1 MPSRSAETLLVRRD
15 GDDVLF
21 LNKLRHRP
29 DPALTLRIPLSQSD
43 LPAARAALGKTGA
56 FEGRD
61 NRGVKVLAEILPVPG
76 SPWFMVAKVDADEI
90 LAEARYRGQFILL
103 FTALSMLVTGAM
115 AAFVF
120 SFRQKVLY
128 QNLYRAEYQRRQVE
142 EEIRATFYSIGDGV
156 ISTDAAGRVSR
167 MNPVAEKLT
176 GWSEAEALGK
186 PSEAGLPHCQ
196 RRDPSRGREPG
207 RARHPRWD
215 SRKPRQPHAAYR
227 SRRHRAPHRRQRG
240 TGPGREGQITGA
252 VLVFRDQTD
261 ERRAEMELRESQ
273 EQFRSIV
280 SAVQDAII
288 MIDPQDRISS
298 WNRSAERVFGYS
310 AEEVVGRHLH
320 RLLVPA
326 RLHESHEKGFAE
338 FLRSGE
344 GVAVGKVLELSA
356 LHKEGRE
363 FLVELSLAPVRL
375 HDQWHAVGVVR
386 DITERKRAE
395 EKSKLDEARANT
407 LLELSQMTD
416 RSAAEIANHAME
428 SAIKLTGST
437 IGYIAFANEDE
448 TVLTMHYWSNSA
460 MQQCAMIDK
469 PIVYPVKDTGL
480 WGEAIRQRKA
490 VITNDYAAP
499 NPLKKGTPSG
509 HVQLTRHM
517 NIPVF
522 DGGRIVAVAG
532 VGNKADDYQDD
543 DVRQLTLFMDG
554 MWRILC
560 RKRAEE
566 ALKQFNQQLESAAIQ
581 VKNLMNDVIHKRIL
595 TNRFENPSLSPCWEV
610 KKCENTACPSYQ
622 NHRNLRCW
630 EVAGTRCRGKA
641 QGRFEQKLSDCS
653 LCEVYRRAR
662 ANPVMDLGETFNTMI
677 AILNDRQEQ
686 LKETN
691 QQLEAAIEQANE
703 MAVQAE
709 MGQPRQKRVPGQHEP
724 RDPHAHDGHPGVHRY
739 PSGRFDG
746 NRCHCG
752 RPDHQTKWRAIA
764 APDQRH
770 PRHLED

>member
-76 SPWFMVAKVDADEI
+76 SPWFMVAKVDAEEI

-103 FTALSMLVTGAM
+103 FTALSMLMTGAL

-120 SFRQKVLY
+120 SVRQKALY

-176 GWSEAEALGK
+176 GWTEAEALGK
-186 PSEAGLPHCQ
+186 PSEQVFHIVNEETRAEVESPVV
-196 RRDPSRGREPG
+196 RVIRDGIVVNLANHTLLI
-207 RARHPRWD
+207 ARDGIERPIAD
-215 SRKPRQPHAAYR
+215 SG
-227 SRRHRAPHRRQRG
+227 APVRD
-240 TGPGREGQITGA
+240 ESGQITGA

-261 ERRAEMELRESQ
+261 QRRAEMELRESQ

-280 SAVQDAII
+280 SAAQDAII
-288 MIDPQDRISS
+288 MIDPQGRISS

-310 AEEVVGRHLH
+310 AEEVVGQHLH

-344 GVAVGKVLELSA
+344 GVAVGKVLELPA

-395 EKSKLDEARANT
+395 EKSKLDEARAST

-437 IGYIAFANEDE
+437 IGYIAFASEDE
-448 TVLTMHYWSNSA
+448 T
-460 MQQCAMIDK
+460 
-469 PIVYPVKDTGL
+469 
-480 WGEAIRQRKA
+480 
-490 VITNDYAAP
+490 
-499 NPLKKGTPSG
+499 
-509 HVQLTRHM
+509 
-517 NIPVF
+517 
-522 DGGRIVAVAG
+522 
-532 VGNKADDYQDD
+532 
-543 DVRQLTLFMDG
+543 
-554 MWRILC
+554 
-560 RKRAEE
+560 
-566 ALKQFNQQLESAAIQ
+566 
-581 VKNLMNDVIHKRIL
+581 
-595 TNRFENPSLSPCWEV
+595 
-610 KKCENTACPSYQ
+610 
-622 NHRNLRCW
+622 
-630 EVAGTRCRGKA
+630 
-641 QGRFEQKLSDCS
+641 
-653 LCEVYRRAR
+653 
-662 ANPVMDLGETFNTMI
+662 
-677 AILNDRQEQ
+677 
-686 LKETN
+686 
-691 QQLEAAIEQANE
+691 
-703 MAVQAE
+703 
-709 MGQPRQKRVPGQHEP
+709 
-724 RDPHAHDGHPGVHRY
+724 
-739 PSGRFDG
+739 
-746 NRCHCG
+746 
-752 RPDHQTKWRAIA
+752 RPDDA
-764 APDQRH
+764 
-770 PRHLED
+770 LLVE